1 MPAIVEERV
10 STDCGTDPHWY
21 VLWTHSHSEQLVSD
35 QLAAKGFSPF
45 LPKMDTWSR
54 RGGVRRLIQVPM
66 FPGYLFLRN
75 VMSKRSYLEIRQTR
89 GLVAVLGESLD
100 RLEVVP
106 DKEIDAIQRTLQ
118 TKLPVLPHPF
128 LRVGQRV
135 RITRGPLT
143 DVEGILVRT
152 KPAKGLLV
160 LSVELLRRAVAVEVD
175 CTMATAT

>member
-1 MPAIVEERV
+1 MPAIFEERV
-10 STDCGTDPHWY
+10 GAECGTDQRWY

-35 QLAAKGFSPF
+35 QLTAKGFDPF
-45 LPKMDTWSR
+45 LPKMDIWSR

-75 VMSKRSYLEIRQTR
+75 AMSKQSYVEVRKTR
-89 GLVAVLGESLD
+89 GLVTVLDEGLD

-106 DKEIDAIQRTLQ
+106 DHEIDAIQRTLQ
-118 TKLPVLPHPF
+118 AKLPVLPHPY
-128 LRVGQRV
+128 LREGQRV
-135 RITRGPLT
+135 RITRGPLA
-143 DVEGILVRT
+143 DVEGLLIRT

-175 CTMATAT
+175 CTMATAA

>member
-1 MPAIVEERV
+1 MPAIFEERV
-10 STDCGTDPHWY
+10 GAECGTDQRWY

-35 QLAAKGFSPF
+35 QLTAKGFDPF
-45 LPKMDTWSR
+45 LPKMDIWSR

-75 VMSKRSYLEIRQTR
+75 AMSKQSYVEVRKTR
-89 GLVAVLGESLD
+89 GLVTVLGEGLD

-106 DKEIDAIQRTLQ
+106 DHEIDAIQRTLQ
-118 TKLPVLPHPF
+118 AKLPVLPHPY
-128 LRVGQRV
+128 LREGQRV
-135 RITRGPLT
+135 RITRGPLA
-143 DVEGILVRT
+143 DVEGLLIRT

-175 CTMATAT
+175 CTMATAA